1 MGLKTSTL
9 LDKQKKYIYIH
20 IALLVR
26 VFMVE
31 LLQALL
37 QNNGVT
43 LELIF

>member
-1 MGLKTSTL
+1 M
-9 LDKQKKYIYIH
+9 YIH
-20 IALLVR
+20 IELLVH